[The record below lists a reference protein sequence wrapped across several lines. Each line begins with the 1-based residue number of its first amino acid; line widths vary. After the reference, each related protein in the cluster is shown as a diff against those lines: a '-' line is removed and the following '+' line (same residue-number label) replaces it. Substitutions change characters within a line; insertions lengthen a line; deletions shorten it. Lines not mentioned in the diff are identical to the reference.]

1 MPTPLEY
8 LQAAAGDALNKSGL
22 EVVVKTKLGPELSV
36 YKAGDTSP
44 PSPLAKLL
52 RVGVQVRDKS
62 GRVLTSWGE
71 WPATSPNAVP
81 AAAIRSSIVQMSRYK
96 RSQPIGQREKLLTA
110 LGAPA
115 AFKCGHGRPIKQ
127 QITAADIV
135 EAVHRS
141 PFQPH
146 AGLNVMGH
154 KAALKG
160 D

>member
-1 MPTPLEY
+1 MALKPSCHMSHAW
-8 LQAAAGDALNKSGL
+8 AACHVCAQTWVDNSRGPCSANNPNSMTAASGAGVAPDRQRRTVRG
-22 EVVVKTKLGPELSV
+22 V
-36 YKAGDTSP
+36 TSN
-44 PSPLAKLL
+44 SAAICG
-52 RVGVQVRDKS
+52 GVR
-62 GRVLTSWGE
+62 
-71 WPATSPNAVP
+71 P
-81 AAAIRSSIVQMSRYK
+81 AAAIRSSMVQMSRYK